1 MTLVL
6 KNICRKIGKHSILSD
21 INLTVNHGECLALLG
36 PSGCGKSS
44 ILRVIA
50 GLDKADKGSVSLDG
64 VDISDLSP
72 MERNIGMV
80 FQSYA
85 LFPHLTVAQNLSLG
99 LRIRKV
105 SPSDQKYK
113 VSNVL
118 EMVQLTE
125 FSNHRP
131 SQLSGGQKQRVA
143 LARALLRDPSLF
155 LLDEPMSNLDAK
167 LREELRPELR
177 RLFFN
182 CNQPVVYV
190 THDQNEAMA
199 LANRIAIL
207 REGRLEQIGTPQDLY
222 HNPASVFVASF
233 IGRPRINFLTTLEG
247 LIIGIR
253 PEDIFLD
260 SRGIQARVLNKEW
273 LGSNQIVELDTPKG
287 NLKMICSGS
296 EELGES
302 INVNWDKNKELY
314 FDENT
319 KKRALMSPA

>member
-6 KNICRKIGKHSILSD
+6 NKISRKIGKLSILSD
-21 INLTVNHGECLALLG
+21 INITVNNGECLALLG

-50 GLDKADKGSVSLDG
+50 GLDKADQGSVFLNE
-64 VDISDLSP
+64 VNISNLSP
-72 MERNIGMV
+72 MDRNIGMV

-105 SPSDQKYK
+105 SLFDQKYK

-118 EMVQLTE
+118 EMVQLTD
-125 FSNHRP
+125 FSNYRP

-182 CNQPVVYV
+182 GNQPVVYV

-199 LANRIAIL
+199 MANRIAIL
-207 REGRLEQIGTPQDLY
+207 REGRLEQIGTPKDLY

-233 IGRPRINFLTTLEG
+233 IGRPRINFLPPLEG
-247 LIIGIR
+247 VIIGIR

-260 SRGIQARVLNKEW
+260 SQGI
-273 LGSNQIVELDTPKG
+273 
-287 NLKMICSGS
+287 
-296 EELGES
+296 
-302 INVNWDKNKELY
+302 
-314 FDENT
+314 
-319 KKRALMSPA
+319 

>member
-6 KNICRKIGKHSILSD
+6 NKISRKIGKLSILSD
-21 INLTVNHGECLALLG
+21 INITVNNGECLALLG

-50 GLDKADKGSVSLDG
+50 GLDKADQGSVFLNE
-64 VDISDLSP
+64 VNISNLSP
-72 MERNIGMV
+72 MDRNIGMV

-105 SPSDQKYK
+105 SLFDQKYK

-118 EMVQLTE
+118 EMVQLTD
-125 FSNHRP
+125 FSNYRP

-182 CNQPVVYV
+182 GNQPVVYV

-199 LANRIAIL
+199 MANRIAIL
-207 REGRLEQIGTPQDLY
+207 REGRLEQIGTPKDLY

-233 IGRPRINFLTTLEG
+233 IGRPRINFLPPLEG
-247 LIIGIR
+247 VIIGIR

-260 SRGIQARVLNKEW
+260 SQGIQSRVLHKEW
-273 LGSNQIVELDTPKG
+273 LGSNQIVELETPKG
-287 NLKMICSGS
+287 NLRMICSGH
-296 EELGES
+296 EDFGEIIS
-302 INVNWDKNKELY
+302 INWDKNKELY

-319 KKRALMSPA
+319 KKRSLMSPA